1 MQQAAVDALAAATA
15 EAAEG
20 AAEAVSG
27 ATAAAAPS
35 AGWLNGLAYA
45 VMVPMVYAA
54 VLVLAA
60 GIVVRLVQVLR
71 GPAPSFSLRTY
82 PAARRPWLAALG
94 DAFAM
99 PQVRRRTPL
108 FWIFLM
114 IYHLGFLLLILSHL
128 DLLPQVNL
136 VSPESKHMLGAGAAG
151 VAVTASTLYFILRR
165 FRGQN
170 RHISVPADYLLLLLL
185 LFTFLFGDFISW
197 SNSWGPHGFV
207 MTKQDFSAWLGGLAR
222 FTFADPR
229 AVLPGSHYHFIVI
242 HVLLA
247 NLTMIVM
254 PFTKIMHAFFTLPIN
269 ALRRR

>member
-1 MQQAAVDALAAATA
+1 MLAAAADAVTA
-15 EAAEG
+15 ATGTSAG
-20 AAEAVSG
+20 AVEAVSG
-27 ATAAAAPS
+27 ATAAAAP
-35 AGWLNGLAYA
+35 AGSWLAGLAYA

-54 VLVLAA
+54 VLVLLA
-60 GIVVRLVQVLR
+60 GIVVRLAQVLR
-71 GPAPSFSLRTY
+71 GPAPPHTLRTY
-82 PAARRPWLAALG
+82 PAARRPWLAALA

-99 PQVRRRTPL
+99 PQVRRRKPL
-108 FWIFLM
+108 FWVFLM
-114 IYHLGFLLLILSHL
+114 VYHLGFLLLILAHL

-136 VSPESKHMLGAGAAG
+136 VSPASKHMLGAGAAG
-151 VAVTASTLYFILRR
+151 VAVTASTLYFVFRR
-165 FRGQN
+165 FRGEH

-207 MTKQDFSAWLGGLAR
+207 MTKQDFAAWLDGLVR

-229 AVLPGSHYHFIVI
+229 AVLHGSHYHFVVV

-247 NLTMIVM
+247 NLTMIVL
-254 PFTKIMHAFFTLPIN
+254 PFTKVMHAFFTVPIN